1 MNTLKAF
8 CLGLFL
14 LFDINNLSAQES
26 GLDFRIKHN
35 TDRSISIEYVKS
47 RPGRFTV
54 LFQMK
59 DLEGSSSESNL
70 ILPVN
75 AMAGTLVK
83 FKPRDNKSYVTLG
96 PYRYNIIRG
105 GAIDQYN
112 SDFTYLL
119 PYDDGTKVQVI
130 HEKFDRTSQY
140 SPSPE
145 SATGSHFITGTEQ
158 NVTAV
163 RKGQVVVVTK
173 FGTMY
178 QSQKRIFRGQT
189 DKLVIEH
196 PDGTLAVYLGLN
208 KDSIKVQLGQT
219 VFPGTIIGTNSKT
232 FSGQYGISL
241 IIYYLKEKPLEQLKE
256 AHRGYLLDIYGYVKP
271 KYYTLEHKAIQLES
285 GTEYTSQSTPA
296 LIRQE
301 LSKKEIKL
309 LDQP

>member
-1 MNTLKAF
+1 MNTLKVF
-8 CLGLFL
+8 CSGLFL

-54 LFQMK
+54 LFQIK

-83 FKPRDNKSYVTLG
+83 FKPRDSKSYVTLG

-130 HEKFDRTSQY
+130 DEKFDRTSQY

-145 SATGSHFITGTEQ
+145 SAAGSHFLTATEQ

-163 RKGQVVVVTK
+163 RKGQVVAVTK

-232 FSGQYGISL
+232 FSGQYGMSL
-241 IIYYLKEKPLEQLKE
+241 IIYYLKEKPLEKLKE
-256 AHRGYLLDIYGYVKP
+256 AHREYFLDIYGYVKP
-271 KYYTLEHKAIQLES
+271 KYYTLERKAIQLES
-285 GTEYTSQSTPA
+285 GQEYTSQSTPA